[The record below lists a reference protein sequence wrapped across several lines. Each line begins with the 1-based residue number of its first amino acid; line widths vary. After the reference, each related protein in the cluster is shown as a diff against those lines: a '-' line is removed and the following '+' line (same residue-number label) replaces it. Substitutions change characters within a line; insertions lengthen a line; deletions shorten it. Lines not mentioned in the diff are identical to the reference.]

1 MKGGTPLKGQF
12 KNNHTIDA
20 FFSLLLFGLFSFLLL
35 LLLLFSAKVYQSS
48 VKGLDENQN
57 LHTAMTYVTTKIRQH
72 GDSASV
78 FLEDFEG
85 LDALCL
91 KDEIDNQI
99 YTTYIYLL
107 DGELKELF
115 STPASNVSPK
125 LGTTIAKLHSYSI
138 EETEGGFFL
147 LSMEDFDENRSEMLL
162 HPSIPVTQRK
172 EEP

>member
-1 MKGGTPLKGQF
+1 MKRHF
-12 KNNHTIDA
+12 KNNHTIDS
-20 FFSLLLFGLFSFLLL
+20 FFSFLLFGLFSFLLL
-35 LLLLFSAKVYQSS
+35 LLLLFSAKVYQTS

-72 GDSASV
+72 GDSSSV

-107 DGELKELF
+107 DEELKELF
-115 STPASNVSPK
+115 TTPASNVSPK
-125 LGTTIAKLHSYSI
+125 FGTTIAKLHFYSI
-138 EETEGGFFL
+138 EEIEGGFFR
-147 LSMEDFDENRSEMLL
+147 LSMEDLDGNHSEMLL
-162 HPSIPVTQRK
+162 HPSIPITQRK
-172 EEP
+172 EKP

>member
-1 MKGGTPLKGQF
+1 MKRHF
-12 KNNHTIDA
+12 KNNHTIDS

-72 GDSASV
+72 GDSSSV
-78 FLEDFEG
+78 FLEDFKG
-85 LDALCL
+85 HDALCL

-107 DGELKELF
+107 DDELKELF
-115 STPASNVSPK
+115 TIPASDVSPE
-125 LGTTIAKLHSYSI
+125 LGTTIAKLHAFSI
-138 EETEGGFFL
+138 EETNETFFR
-147 LSMEDFDENRSEMLL
+147 LSMEDLDGNRSEMLL
-162 HPSIPVTQRK
+162 HPSIPMTQRK